1 MPPRHSLGPPLV
13 GVLGG
18 GQLGRMLGLAG
29 VPLGAAFRFL
39 DPSPDAGAS
48 AVGEL
53 LVGALDDLAAV
64 DALAA
69 GADAVTY
76 EWEGVP
82 AVVVEHLEAAGVP
95 VHPSSAALRASQD
108 RLAEKQLFAA
118 LGIPTAPYA
127 AVDDRAS
134 LADAV
139 DAIGLPAILKT
150 RTGGYDGKGQ
160 ARLADR
166 GDVDPAWAE
175 LSGRPLLLE
184 GMVPFDREL
193 SVLAARGA
201 DGTTRVWPL
210 VQNEHRAG
218 ILRVSRA
225 PAVPLDGALVSTA
238 AAYVGRLLDATRY
251 IGVVCIELFQVGTE
265 LLANEFAPRVHNS
278 GHWTIEGATVSQFE
292 QHVRAG
298 LGWPLAATDPRGCSA
313 MVNCI
318 GRLPDPAAVLAVPG
332 AHLHLYGKSA
342 RRGRKVGHITVTAAD
357 EDECEER
364 LARVLAA
371 TEDDG

>member
-1 MPPRHSLGPPLV
+1 MAEAPLI

-29 VPLGAAFRFL
+29 MPLGLRFRFL
-39 DPSPDAGAS
+39 DPAPDAGA
-48 AVGEL
+48 AATGEL
-53 LVGALDDLAAV
+53 LVGSLDDLERA
-64 DALAA
+64 DALSDGAA
-69 GADAVTY
+69 AVTY

-82 AVVVEHLEAAGVP
+82 AETVEHLEARGVAVYP
-95 VHPSSAALRASQD
+95 GSAALRASQD
-108 RLAEKQLFAA
+108 RLAEKQLFRS
-118 LGIPTAPYA
+118 LGIPTTSFA
-127 AVDDRAS
+127 AVDDRAT
-134 LADAV
+134 LAAAAAAV
-139 DAIGLPAILKT
+139 GLPAILKT

-160 ARLADR
+160 ARITDADDLDR
-166 GDVDPAWAE
+166 AWAA
-175 LSGRPLLLE
+175 LGGRPLILE
-184 GMVPFDREL
+184 AHVAFDREL
-193 SVLAARGA
+193 SILAARAVDGA
-201 DGTTRVWPL
+201 TAVWP
-210 VQNEHRAG
+210 VVHNEHRGG

-225 PAVPLDGALVSTA
+225 PAARLGRDVERLAI
-238 AAYVGRLLDATRY
+238 AYVQRLLDATHY
-251 IGVVCIELFQVGTE
+251 VGVVCIELFQIGTD

-278 GHWTIEGATVSQFE
+278 GHWTIEGAAVSQFE

-318 GRLPDPAAVLAVPG
+318 GRLPDPPAVLAIPG

-357 EDECEER
+357 EDAREEH